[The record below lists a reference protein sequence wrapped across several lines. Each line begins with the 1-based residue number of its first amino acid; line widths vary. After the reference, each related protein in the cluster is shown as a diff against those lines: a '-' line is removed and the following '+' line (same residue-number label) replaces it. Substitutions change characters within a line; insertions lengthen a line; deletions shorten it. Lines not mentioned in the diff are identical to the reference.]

1 MKRRTATDNREDPM
15 FIDIHGHAYRKAC
28 PFPNRFCLPEELL
41 AAYDEI
47 GIEKGVV
54 LPLAGPEVYL
64 PQSNDDIIE
73 MAQKW
78 PDRLIPF
85 CNVDPRALR
94 NSADA
99 PFGDLLRYYRD
110 QGVRGIGELMPNLP
124 FLDPMVQNLFRH
136 AQDVGFPVIFDI
148 TDRVGAS
155 YGLVDDPGL
164 PQLETC
170 LQRFPKLIILGHGPP
185 FWAEIARLITP
196 GDRVTYP
203 KYPVH
208 EEGVVPVLLRRYE
221 NMWGDLSAGSGF
233 NALNRD
239 HDYALRFL
247 NEFQDKLVFG
257 TDICVPAQR
266 SPMATLLI
274 KFRDEGKISREVFK
288 KIARGNAV
296 RLLGL

>member
-1 MKRRTATDNREDPM
+1 M

-28 PFPNRFCLPEELL
+28 PFPNRFCTAEELL
-41 AAYDEI
+41 AAWDDI
-47 GIEKGVV
+47 GVERGVV
-54 LPLAGPEVYL
+54 LPLPGPEVYL

-78 PDRLIPF
+78 PDRVIPF

-99 PFGDLLRYYRD
+99 PFGDLLRYYKD
-110 QGVRGIGELMPNLP
+110 LGVRGIGELMPNLP
-124 FLDPMVQNLFRH
+124 FLDPMVLNLLKH
-136 AQDVGFPVIFDI
+136 AQDVGFPVIFDS
-148 TDRVGAS
+148 TDRVGAG
-155 YGLVDDPGL
+155 YGLVDDAGL

-170 LQRFPKLIILGHGPP
+170 LRYFPKLVIVGHGPP

-196 GDRVTYP
+196 ADRTTYP
-203 KYPVH
+203 KYPVD

-221 NMWGDLSAGSGF
+221 NLWGDLSATSGF

-239 HDYALRFL
+239 LGYAVGFL
-247 NEFQDKLVFG
+247 TEFQDKLMFG
-257 TDICVPAQR
+257 TDICLPEQR
-266 SPMATLLI
+266 SPMAKLLV
-274 KFRDEGKISREVFK
+274 KFRDEGKISGEVFE
-288 KIARGNAV
+288 KIARGNAI